1 VALLRCR
8 WRSLDDAGSRDV
20 RSAAFASRFGGLR
33 RQKVSPKPIQ
43 EDSMTDQTVT
53 FVNVI
58 DVDPAKQA
66 ELVDLLTEGAEKVFQ
81 HRPGFVSL
89 TVLASKD
96 RSRVINSA
104 QWRSVEDLQA
114 TQADPD
120 AQDYAKRVG
129 ALAQGNPNVF
139 SVASQFGG

>member
-1 VALLRCR
+1 
-8 WRSLDDAGSRDV
+8 
-20 RSAAFASRFGGLR
+20 
-33 RQKVSPKPIQ
+33 
-43 EDSMTDQTVT
+43 MTDQTVT

-139 SVASQFGG
+139 SVVPSSAADAVRPGYALGGAGGQSTRPYRRSPASPRPGTM